1 MKNKHAAA
9 IIGMAFCLAA
19 LTGCGGDTDVSA
31 AMQEE
36 TETLEETE
44 STSADEGQEEAEETE
59 APAPEGDMENRI
71 YGEVVSVEED
81 SITIAVGTMAGGG
94 PGESRP
100 DEAEGT
106 EAADTETADAEAADT
121 EAESTETEDTET
133 ADTEAASTDTE
144 DTESESTG
152 AEEGEAPEEGT
163 EPPSMLELT
172 GEEQTISITQDT
184 VIQKQSMGRPEGENG
199 EAPEIPDGENG
210 EAPELSGEENE
221 ETSET
226 SGEESEETPE
236 IPDEENGEA
245 PEKPEGEN
253 GKPGEPMGEEISWED
268 LAEGDVVVIT
278 LDEDGN
284 AASVTLMSM
293 EMEQPEENN
302 DTAGEQ

>member
-81 SITIAVGTMAGGG
+81 SITIAVGTMAGGV

-106 EAADTETADAEAADT
+106 ETADTETADAEAADT
-121 EAESTETEDTET
+121 E
-133 ADTEAASTDTE
+133 
-144 DTESESTG
+144 
-152 AEEGEAPEEGT
+152 T

-210 EAPELSGEENE
+210 EAPELSGEESE
-221 ETSET
+221 ETAEASGEESEETAET

-253 GKPGEPMGEEISWED
+253 GEPGEPMGEEISWED